1 MKKNLGNIFYVYE
14 HWRPDTGEC
23 FYVGKGHGSR
33 ANVMYR
39 RNTHHSAIQKKL
51 KNLGMCVEIK
61 LFCSGLSEREAFDL
75 EVVRIRHWEDAGVCL
90 SNQASGG
97 VGVAGHVRNEEYLK
111 KQSEARKGKPGRKQ
125 SEITKLKLSEARKG
139 KTPPNR
145 EGYKHSEETK
155 AKMSLSMKGVGGS
168 KKGVKKTAQH
178 CANISAGLTGK
189 KLSLEHVE
197 KCRMA
202 NLGRVRSDEFKAKVS
217 AGMKLLRAKQREA
230 KEANP
235 CHMQA
240 YV

>member
-1 MKKNLGNIFYVYE
+1 MKKDLGNIFYVYE

-23 FYVGKGHGSR
+23 FYVGKGHGLR

-51 KNLGMCVEIK
+51 KNLGMCVEVK

-75 EVVRIRHWEDAGVCL
+75 EVVRIQHWKDAGVCL
-90 SNQASGG
+90 SNQAPGG
-97 VGVAGHVRNEEYLK
+97 VGVAGHVRTEEYLE
-111 KQSEARKGKPGRKQ
+111 KQSEARKGKQGRKQ
-125 SEITKLKLSEARKG
+125 SESTKLKLSEARKG
-139 KTPPNR
+139 KTPPGR

-155 AKMSLSMKGVGGS
+155 KKMSASMKGINGS

-189 KLSLEHVE
+189 KLSQEHAE
-197 KCRMA
+197 KSRTL
-202 NLGRVRSDEFKAKVS
+202 NIGRVRSDEFKARVS

-230 KEANP
+230 KEANTWP
-235 CHMQA
+235 MQA
-240 YV
+240 